1 MSITTT
7 NRPAPT
13 ILIAGA
19 SRGLGSAIASE
30 FLRKGWNVIGTVR
43 GEERT
48 ALHDVADEYQ
58 GRLEIQQLDINEPDQ
73 VEALRHRLASRSLDI
88 LFVNAGTTTRDEH
101 VHIGKVSTDEFTRVM
116 ITNALSPMRVIET
129 LQDLVPHNG
138 LIGAMSSG
146 QGSIANNIKGMRE
159 VYRGSKAALNQF
171 MRSFAAREAGS
182 PRAMAVM
189 APGWIRTGLGGP
201 DAPLTI
207 DESIPS
213 LVGVLLAKR
222 ERPGL

>member
-88 LFVNAGTTTRDEH
+88 LFVNAGTTTRR
-101 VHIGKVSTDEFTRVM
+101 TR
-116 ITNALSPMRVIET
+116 A
-129 LQDLVPHNG
+129 H
-138 LIGAMSSG
+138 
-146 QGSIANNIKGMRE
+146 
-159 VYRGSKAALNQF
+159 
-171 MRSFAAREAGS
+171 
-182 PRAMAVM
+182 
-189 APGWIRTGLGGP
+189 W
-201 DAPLTI
+201 
-207 DESIPS
+207 ES
-213 LVGVLLAKR
+213 VN
-222 ERPGL
+222 